1 MTKQEKTDNN
11 LSSMIYEDYK
21 NREDNLKQLFK
32 GYSNNNQMPE
42 EVFVEKFLP
51 YFAGYFN
58 NQANELLVHWWTV
71 AGNLFKEVDLI
82 DSLGNVLK
90 VVPPLIDRNVLS
102 SEPVN
107 KAGILPIDAVID
119 NIRNTGTNLP
129 VVAASKEYAELQA
142 RYSRKLA
149 NKASPELQ
157 KRWID
162 FLKSYNIEP
171 ITGIEEKNK
180 TNTTISD
187 MLDMD
192 YGD

>member
-1 MTKQEKTDNN
+1 
-11 LSSMIYEDYK
+11 MIYEDYK

>member
-58 NQANELLVHWWTV
+58 NQANELVVNWWAV

-180 TNTTISD
+180 TNTNISE

>member
-58 NQANELLVHWWTV
+58 NQANELVVNWWAV

-142 RYSRKLA
+142 RYSKKLA

-180 TNTTISD
+180 TNTNISE